1 MTYSYHSLAWQEIL
15 PPHPGMWFR
24 KVSLTERELCRLYLR
39 LTLGLNVV
47 KAFWEK
53 IQLYVLLQY
62 FFFLMWEGLTKESD
76 DRNNPL
82 IRG

>member
-1 MTYSYHSLAWQEIL
+1 MQTLPTAYIRVECGESL
-15 PPHPGMWFR
+15 
-24 KVSLTERELCRLYLR
+24 
-39 LTLGLNVV
+39 LGKNTAVRV
-47 KAFWEK
+47 AT
-53 IQLYVLLQY
+53 V